1 MKKFTAIFLLFIF
14 SITCALADY
23 RTYYE
28 FESNLDV
35 KFIPYKGEL
44 NKELKKEYKK
54 IQKNEKYIKQGKYEK
69 AEKLMPDYI
78 PNLARFINVYTL
90 NKDYPKALSYAQ
102 KLLELDENNLFPKSA
117 KEYRLGVLYS
127 MNGDYINSN
136 KYLMPYINTNS
147 MARFQVAQNYYY
159 MQDLKTAE
167 AYASKIK
174 QTDGA
179 FFPAQELLYNIYSI
193 LKNPQK
199 AYTSARNLVRLDP
212 GNPQNY
218 MRVAYST
225 SNDAEKLRYYYRAKQ
240 IYYSQELTGM
250 IASVNKLIAPLE
262 QKKIDNAYKK
272 ITSYCKKPD
281 WFKIKAKNE
290 KLLQNDYDYWD
301 KRQNEFFETAN
312 DCISRYTGSN
322 LAACFKDLNESQER
336 LDTALVA
343 ENARRIEAAQRE
355 AQIREMIRQ
364 NMLLEEQ
371 NQLQWSRYN
380 YLYYPRYYRHPYW
393 W

>member
-1 MKKFTAIFLLFIF
+1 MKKFAAIFLLFAF

-35 KFIPYKGEL
+35 KFIPYEGEL

-102 KLLELDENNLFPKSA
+102 KLLELDKTNLFPKSA
-117 KEYRLGVLYS
+117 KEYRLGILYS

-179 FFPAQELLYNIYSI
+179 FFPAQELLYNIYSV

-199 AYTSARNLVRLDP
+199 AYTTAKNLVKLDP

-218 MRVAYST
+218 MRVASST

-250 IASVNKLIAPLE
+250 IADINKLIAPLE
-262 QKKIDNAYKK
+262 QKKN
-272 ITSYCKKPD
+272 
-281 WFKIKAKNE
+281 
-290 KLLQNDYDYWD
+290 
-301 KRQNEFFETAN
+301 RQ
-312 DCISRYTGSN
+312 C
-322 LAACFKDLNESQER
+322 L
-336 LDTALVA
+336 
-343 ENARRIEAAQRE
+343 
-355 AQIREMIRQ
+355 
-364 NMLLEEQ
+364 
-371 NQLQWSRYN
+371 
-380 YLYYPRYYRHPYW
+380 
-393 W
+393 